1 MMSQEKAY
9 FAAGCFWGV
18 EAICV
23 GVTGV
28 LETSVGYM
36 NGETYAPTY
45 QDVCTGRT
53 QHAEAVEV
61 IFDNKVVTF
70 NQLLWLFWHLHDPTQ
85 LNRQGVDVGTQ
96 YRSAIFYH
104 SDEQKATAEQVKK
117 ETDAAKIWD
126 DPIVTEISKFTEFYK
141 AESYHQDYYNQN
153 SYQPY
158 CMMVINP
165 KLNKFKKEFSG
176 KLKK

>member
-61 IFDNKVVTF
+61 ISDNKVVTF

-96 YRSAIFYH
+96 YRSGIYTTSESQREIA
-104 SDEQKATAEQVKK
+104 VKSR
-117 ETDAAKIWD
+117 AYAQSLFSQ
-126 DPIVTEISKFTEFYK
+126 PIVTEILPAETFWK
-141 AESYHQDYYNQN
+141 AEEYHQQYLAK
-153 SYQPY
+153 
-158 CMMVINP
+158 NP
-165 KLNKFKKEFSG
+165 WRGACHVVQDIEGLLQSAPA
-176 KLKK
+176 L